1 MMRFGLIF
9 LTLTMAIGVNLDE
22 GFLARLGVNPNI
34 LLVAL
39 LAFIITGLIV
49 HRHLALII
57 MVTLMAVGANV
68 PATTAATA
76 GYDPDYLLAGLAAL
90 VFAPLIGEHLGIG
103 FFMS

>member
-1 MMRFGLIF
+1 
-9 LTLTMAIGVNLDE
+9 E